1 MVTFTKLRL
10 SGFKSFVDATELHIE
25 PGLTGIVG
33 PNGCGKSNLVEALK
47 WVMGETSAKQMR
59 GGDMDEVIFGGTR
72 DRPAR
77 NIAEVSLQLD
87 NSQRRATSQFNEAD
101 ELEVARRIEREK
113 GSNYRVNG
121 RDVRAKDV
129 QLLFADIATGARSTA
144 IVSQGRIG
152 QIIQGKPAQRRHL
165 LEEAAGITGLHTR
178 RHEAELRLKAAETN
192 LARLND
198 VITALEAQLEGLK
211 KQARQ
216 AARYRT
222 ISDSIRTAEA
232 LVLTIRREEAI
243 TLLAKAREGL
253 EHTENQVNELTGI
266 AAHAATVQAE
276 AASAMPA
283 LRRTEAEAAAR
294 LQHLV
299 ITRDK
304 LDEELARIARAR
316 EAAEMR
322 IAHIKEDLNR
332 EAARLA
338 DADAALTR
346 ISDEQQEINEAIAAQ
361 EEERETT
368 RVALVNAAKAVEVVE
383 EELTLLQKRLSEA
396 DVARAAARQQLN
408 EGEMRRQRAERRLA
422 DVMQLL
428 EAAQAQ
434 ALPQEQIDAEEAR
447 YSEAEN
453 AAAEARAAWEEAERQ
468 RSETQAAYEA
478 ARNALHARNAEHSKL
493 TAEASA
499 LEDLLAEP
507 QTGGDWSPIID
518 SVAVESGF
526 EAALGAALGDD
537 LSAAGDDV
545 SPKRWMELP
554 AFTENHP
561 LPDGVRSLADVVK
574 AGGRLAR
581 RLSQVGIVDDADTG
595 TLLQDQLKPGQRLV
609 TAAGDL
615 FRWDGYVAVAGAP
628 SAAATRLKQRNR
640 LNELQAA
647 IEGSSAVLAEAEAAA
662 EQAKDAIGT
671 AQSTEQSTRQAVR
684 SAEDVR
690 NKARDSVGELRQKA
704 AAVQNRINALDE
716 NRAQLTA
723 EQEEAAAHVA
733 GAQERLNELG
743 DGAELR
749 AEAEGKASGLG
760 QLRQQLMEV
769 RAEYDSLHRQAEE
782 RARRLQVL
790 ASEADSWTQRK
801 NQGIEQD
808 QVLRERLVSEEEEL
822 AVLAARPEEIAEQ
835 RNALMDQLQIAEA
848 QRREAADALQVGE
861 SNLGTADRTLKDAEH
876 ALSAA
881 REERVRREGAVL
893 QGEQTLEVVDATIR
907 EKIQCEPEE
916 VRNHTKLDEG
926 EEAPTLE
933 QGEKRLQR
941 LLSERENLGAI
952 NLRAEQESE
961 ELTAQIQGLVTE
973 RDDLVQAIARLREGI
988 ATLNKEGR
996 DRLTKAFKEV
1006 DGHFRNLFTKLFG
1019 GGRAHLELTE
1029 AEDPLEA
1036 GLEIMA
1042 SPPGKRLGNLGL
1054 MSGGE
1059 QTLTAIALLFAVFMT
1074 NPAPICV
1081 LDEADAP
1088 LDDANVDRFCT
1099 LLSEIIK
1106 ITETRVLVVTHH
1118 RMTMARMDRLFGVT
1132 MAERGVSRLVSVD
1145 LKAAA
1150 DMVDTPVAA

>member
-10 SGFKSFVDATELHIE
+10 SGFKSFVDATELQIE

-77 NIAEVSLQLD
+77 NIAEVALQLD

-101 ELEVARRIEREK
+101 ELEVTRRIEREK

-121 RDVRAKDV
+121 REVRAKDV

-198 VITALEAQLEGLK
+198 VIQALEAQLEGLK

-232 LVLTIRREEAI
+232 LVLTIKREEAI
-243 TLLAKAREGL
+243 THLAKAREGL
-253 EHTENQVNELTGI
+253 AETESQVNELTGL

-428 EAAQAQ
+428 ETAQAQ
-434 ALPQEQIDAEEAR
+434 ALPAEQIEAEEAR
-447 YSEAEN
+447 YAEAEN
-453 AAAEARAAWEEAERQ
+453 ALAEARAAWEDAERQ

-478 ARNALHARNAEHSKL
+478 ARNALLARSAEHSKL
-493 TAEASA
+493 QAEASA

-507 QTGGDWSPIID
+507 QTTGDWSPIID
-518 SVAVESGF
+518 SVAVEPGF

-537 LSAAGDDV
+537 LSAAGDDT
-545 SPKRWMELP
+545 SPMRWMELP
-554 AFTENHP
+554 AFSENHP
-561 LPDGVRSLADVVK
+561 LPSGVRSLADVVK
-574 AGGRLAR
+574 AGTRLAR
-581 RLSQVGIVDDADTG
+581 RLSQVGIVDDAEIG
-595 TLLQDQLKPGQRLV
+595 ALLQGDLKPGQRLV

-615 FRWDGYVAVAGAP
+615 FRWDGFVAAAGAP
-628 SAAATRLKQRNR
+628 SAAATRLRQRNR
-640 LNELQAA
+640 LKELTDAM
-647 IEGSSAVLAEAEAAA
+647 EGSSAVLAEAEAVAA
-662 EQAKDAIGT
+662 QSKDAIGT
-671 AQSTEQSTRQAVR
+671 AQSLEQSTRQAVR
-684 SAEDVR
+684 GAEDVR
-690 NKARDSVGELRQKA
+690 NKARDSLGELRQKA
-704 AAVQNRINALDE
+704 AAVQNRINALEE
-716 NRAQLTA
+716 NRAQLAA

-733 GAQERLNELG
+733 GAQERLAELG

-749 AEAEGKASGLG
+749 AEAEAKASGLG
-760 QLRQQLMEV
+760 QLRQELMEA
-769 RAEYDSLHRQAEE
+769 RAQYDSLARQAEE

-790 ASEADSWTQRK
+790 ESETASWTARK

-808 QVLRERLVSEEEEL
+808 QALRERLAAEEEEL

-835 RNALMDQLQIAEA
+835 RNALMDQLQVAEA

-861 SNLGTADRTLKDAEH
+861 TALAAADRTLKDAEH

-881 REERVRREGAVL
+881 REERVRREGSVL

-907 EKIQCEPEE
+907 EKINCEPEE
-916 VRNHTKLDEG
+916 VRNHTKLEEG

-941 LLSERENLGAI
+941 LISERDNLGAI

-996 DRLTKAFKEV
+996 DRLSKAFKEV

-1150 DMVDTPVAA
+1150 DMVETPVAA

>member
-10 SGFKSFVDATELHIE
+10 SGFKSFVDATELQIE

-33 PNGCGKSNLVEALK
+33 PNGCGKSNLVEALRF
-47 WVMGETSAKQMR
+47 VMGETSAKQMR
-59 GGDMDEVIFGGTR
+59 GGELDEVIFGGTR

-77 NIAEVSLQLD
+77 NIAEVGLQLD
-87 NSQRRATSQFNEAD
+87 NSLRKATSQFND
-101 ELEVARRIEREK
+101 GDDIEVTRRIEREK
-113 GSNYRVNG
+113 GSLYRVNG
-121 RDVRAKDV
+121 RDVRARDV

-144 IVSQGRIG
+144 IVSQGRIQ
-152 QIIQGKPAQRRHL
+152 QIIQGKASQRRHL
-165 LEEAAGITGLHTR
+165 LEEAAGITGLHSR

-198 VITALEAQLEGLK
+198 VIVALEAQLEGLK

-232 LVLTIRREEAI
+232 LVLLIKREEAI
-243 TLLAKAREGL
+243 THLARARESL
-253 EHTENQVNELTGI
+253 AETEGQVAELTGA
-266 AAHAATVQAE
+266 AAHASTVQVD

-283 LRRTEAEAAAR
+283 LRKTEAEAAAR
-294 LQHLV
+294 LQLLV

-346 ISDEQQEINEAIAAQ
+346 IADEQRDINNATAAEAD
-361 EEERETT
+361 ERE
-368 RVALVNAAKAVEVVE
+368 RSRMALVNAAKAVEVVE
-383 EELTLLQKRLSEA
+383 EELTLLHKKLAEA
-396 DVARAAARQQLN
+396 DASRAAARQQLN

-428 EAAQAQ
+428 ETARAQ
-434 ALPQEQIDAEEAR
+434 ALAPELIAAEEAR
-447 YSEAEN
+447 TSEAEQ
-453 AAAEARAAWEEAERQ
+453 ALAEARAAWEDAERV
-468 RSETQAAYEA
+468 RSDAQGAHDA
-478 ARNALHARNAEHSKL
+478 ARNLVHAKNAEHTKL
-493 TAEASA
+493 QAEASA

-507 QTGGDWSPIID
+507 AAAGNWSPIID
-518 SVAVESGF
+518 TVTVEPGF
-526 EAALGAALGDD
+526 EAALGAALGED
-537 LSAAGDDV
+537 LSAAGDDT
-545 SPKRWMELP
+545 SPMRWMELP
-554 AFTENHP
+554 AFIEAAP
-561 LPDGVRSLADVVK
+561 LPGGVRSLADVVK
-574 AGGRLAR
+574 ASGRLAR
-581 RLSQVGIVDDADTG
+581 RLSQIGLVDDAAAATR
-595 TLLQDQLKPGQRLV
+595 LQNDLKPGQRLV
-609 TAAGDL
+609 TATGDL
-615 FRWDGYVAVAGAP
+615 FRWDGFVAQTGAP
-628 SAAATRLKQRNR
+628 SAAATRLRQKNR
-640 LNELQAA
+640 LKELLGAL
-647 IEGSSAVLAEAEAAA
+647 EGSGAAAREAEDAAEAAK
-662 EQAKDAIGT
+662 QAIVT
-671 AQSTEQSTRQAVR
+671 AQSAEQNARQAVR
-684 SAEDVR
+684 GAEVVH
-690 NKARDSVGELRQKA
+690 NKARDVLGELRQKA
-704 AAVQNRINALDE
+704 AAVQNRLNALEE
-716 NRAQLTA
+716 NRAQLQA
-723 EQEEAAAHVA
+723 EQEEATAHVA
-733 GAQERLNELG
+733 GAHERLAELG
-743 DGAELR
+743 DGAALR
-749 AEAEGKASGLG
+749 AEGESKQSGLG
-760 QLRQQLMEV
+760 QLRQELMEA
-769 RAEYDSLHRQAEE
+769 RAVYDSLARQAEE
-782 RARRLQVL
+782 RARRLAHLNEEVV
-790 ASEADSWTQRK
+790 SWTARK
-801 NQGIEQD
+801 EQATEQD
-808 QVLRERLVSEEEEL
+808 AALRQRLASEEEEL

-835 RNALMDQLQIAEA
+835 RNALMDQLQAAESA
-848 QRREAADALQVGE
+848 RREAADALQVGE
-861 SNLGTADRTLKDAEH
+861 NALARADKALKEAEN
-876 ALSAA
+876 ALHTA
-881 REERVRREGAVL
+881 REERVRREGIL
-893 QGEQTLEVVDATIR
+893 HQGEQTLETVDAAIR
-907 EKIQCEPEE
+907 EKINCEPED

-926 EEAPTLE
+926 DEMPTLE

-961 ELTAQIQGLVTE
+961 ELTAQIQGLITE
-973 RDDLVQAIARLREGI
+973 RDDLVQAIARLRDGI

-1042 SPPGKRLGNLGL
+1042 SPPGKRLGNLAL

-1150 DMVDTPVAA
+1150 DMAEAQAA

>member
-1 MVTFTKLRL
+1 LVSFTKLRL
-10 SGFKSFVDATELHIE
+10 SGFKSFVDATELTIE

-33 PNGCGKSNLVEALK
+33 PNGCGKSNIVEALR

-72 DRPAR
+72 DRPPR
-77 NIAEVSLQLD
+77 NIAEVGLQLD
-87 NSQRRATSQFNEAD
+87 NSSRKATAQFNETD
-101 ELEVARRIEREK
+101 DIEITRRIEREK
-113 GSNYRVNG
+113 GSLYRVNG

-144 IVSQGRIG
+144 IVGQGRIS

-165 LEEAAGITGLHTR
+165 LEEAAGITGLHSR
-178 RHEAELRLKAAETN
+178 RHEAELRLRAAETN
-192 LARLND
+192 LNRLND
-198 VITALEAQLEGLK
+198 VITALDAQLEGLK

-232 LVLTIRREEAI
+232 LVLLIKREEAI
-243 TLLAKAREGL
+243 AHLAKAREGL
-253 EHTENQVNELTGI
+253 AETEGQVNELTGL
-266 AAHAATVQAE
+266 AAAAATVQAE
-276 AASAMPA
+276 AAAAMPD
-283 LRRTEAEAAAR
+283 LRKVEAEAAAR

-322 IAHIKEDLNR
+322 IAHIREDLNR
-332 EAARLA
+332 ESARLA
-338 DADAALTR
+338 DADAALER
-346 ISDEQQEINEAIAAQ
+346 IGAEQIELNEATAAEADERERVREALMTAAQ
-361 EEERETT
+361 T
-368 RVALVNAAKAVEVVE
+368 VEAVE

-396 DVARAAARQQLN
+396 DAARAAARQQLN

-422 DVMQLL
+422 DIMQQLDN
-428 EAAQAQ
+428 ARAQ
-434 ALPQEQIDAEEAR
+434 ALPPELLAEEEAR
-447 YSEAEN
+447 AAEAEQDL
-453 AAAEARAAWEEAERQ
+453 AEARAAWEEAERQ
-468 RSETQAAYEA
+468 RSESQAAYEA
-478 ARNALHARNAEHSKL
+478 ARNMLHAKNAEHTKL
-493 TAEASA
+493 RAEASA

-507 QTGGDWSPIID
+507 KTAGAWSPIID
-518 SVAVESGF
+518 TVTVEPGY

-537 LSAAGDDV
+537 LSAAGDDT
-545 SPKRWMELP
+545 SPMRWMELP
-554 AFTENHP
+554 P
-561 LPDGVRSLADVVK
+561 LHEAAALPEGVQALADVVK

-581 RLSQVGIVDDADTG
+581 RLSQVGLVQDAG
-595 TLLQDQLKPGQRLV
+595 AGMFLQDQLKPGQRLV

-615 FRWDGYVAVAGAP
+615 WRWDGFVAVAGAP
-628 SAAATRLKQRNR
+628 SAAATRLRQRNR
-640 LNELQAA
+640 LKELLETIETSGAA
-647 IEGSSAVLAEAEAAA
+647 LAEAEAAA
-662 EQAKDAIGT
+662 EKAKQVIGE
-671 AQSTEQSTRQAVR
+671 AQSAEQNARQAVR
-684 SAEDVR
+684 GAEDAR
-690 NKARDSVGELRQKA
+690 NRARDAFGDVRQKA

-716 NRAQLTA
+716 NRAQL
-723 EQEEAAAHVA
+723 EGELEEATVQVSAARDH
-733 GAQERLNELG
+733 LSELG

-749 AEAEGKASGLG
+749 AEAETKQSGLS
-760 QLRQQLMEV
+760 QLRQELMEA
-769 RAEYDSLHRQAEE
+769 RAQYDALARQAEE
-782 RARRLQVL
+782 RARRLQTL
-790 ASEADSWTQRK
+790 ESEIASWTSRK
-801 NQGIEQD
+801 NQSIAQD
-808 QVLRERLVSEEEEL
+808 EALRQRLGAEEEEL
-822 AVLAARPEEIAEQ
+822 SVLAARPEEIAEQ
-835 RNALMDQLQIAEA
+835 RNALMDQLQVAESA
-848 QRREAADALQVGE
+848 RREAADALQVGE
-861 SNLGTADRTLKDAEH
+861 NGLKDADRVLKEVEN
-876 ALSAA
+876 ALHAA
-881 REERVRREGAVL
+881 REQRVRREGAVQ
-893 QGEQTLEVVDATIR
+893 QGEQTLEIVDTNIR

-916 VRNHTKLDEG
+916 VRTHTKLDEG
-926 EEAPTLE
+926 DERPTLE

-941 LLSERENLGAI
+941 LVSERENLGAI

-961 ELTAQIQGLVTE
+961 ELTAQITALVTE

-996 DRLTKAFKEV
+996 ARLTKAFKEV

-1029 AEDPLEA
+1029 AEDPLDA

-1042 SPPGKRLGNLGL
+1042 SPPGKRLGNLSL

-1106 ITETRVLVVTHH
+1106 ITDTRVLVVTHH
-1118 RMTMARMDRLFGVT
+1118 RMTMSRMDRLFGVT

-1145 LKAAA
+1145 LRAAE
-1150 DMVDTPVAA
+1150 DLRDSQVAA

>member
-10 SGFKSFVDATELHIE
+10 SGFKSFVDATELQIE

-77 NIAEVSLQLD
+77 NIAEVALHLD
-87 NSQRRATSQFNEAD
+87 NSQRRANAQFND
-101 ELEVARRIEREK
+101 GDDIEVTRRIEREK
-113 GSNYRVNG
+113 GSLYRVNG

-165 LEEAAGITGLHTR
+165 LEEAAGITGLHSR

-192 LARLND
+192 LNRLND
-198 VITALEAQLEGLK
+198 VIQALDAQLEGLK

-232 LVLTIRREEAI
+232 LVLLIKREEAI
-243 TLLAKAREGL
+243 THLARAREGL
-253 EHTENQVNELTGI
+253 TETEGQVNELTGT
-266 AAHAATVQAE
+266 AAHASTVQAE

-322 IAHIKEDLNR
+322 IAHIREDLNR

-338 DADAALTR
+338 DADAALLT
-346 ISDEQQEINEAIAAQ
+346 IAEETAEINEATAA
-361 EEERETT
+361 EAEERETT
-368 RVALVNAAKAVEVVE
+368 RIALVNAAKAVEVVE
-383 EELTLLQKRLSEA
+383 EELTLLQKQLAEA
-396 DVARAAARQQLN
+396 DAQRAAVRQQLN
-408 EGEMRRQRAERRLA
+408 ESEMRRQRAERRLA

-428 EAAQAQ
+428 ETARAQAM
-434 ALPQEQIDAEEAR
+434 PQDVIDAAEASA
-447 YSEAEN
+447 SEAEQ
-453 AAAEARAAWEEAERQ
+453 ALAEARAAWEETERQ
-468 RSETQAAYEA
+468 RADAQGAYEM
-478 ARNALHARNAEHSKL
+478 ARNTLVARNAEHTKL
-493 TAEASA
+493 QAEASA

-507 QTGGDWSPIID
+507 KSEGSWAPIID
-518 SVAVESGF
+518 TVTVESGF

-537 LSAAGDDV
+537 LSAAGDDI

-554 AFTENHP
+554 ALHEAAP
-561 LPDGVRSLADVVK
+561 LPSGVRSLGDVVN
-574 AGGRLAR
+574 ASGRLAR
-581 RLSQVGIVDDADTG
+581 RLSQVGLVDDAAQG
-595 TLLQDQLKPGQRLV
+595 ASLQGELKPGQRLV

-615 FRWDGYVAVAGAP
+615 FRWDGFVAVAGAP
-628 SAAATRLKQRNR
+628 SAAATTLRQRNR
-640 LNELQAA
+640 LKELQAA
-647 IEGSSAVLAEAEAAA
+647 LEGSGAAAQEAEEAAA
-662 EQAKDAIGT
+662 AAKDAIGV
-671 AQSTEQSTRQAVR
+671 AQSAEQAARQAVR
-684 SAEDVR
+684 GAEDVR
-690 NKARDSVGELRQKA
+690 NKTRDALAEVRTKA
-704 AAVQNRINALDE
+704 AAVQNRINSLDE
-716 NRAQLTA
+716 NRGQLEA
-723 EQEEAAAHVA
+723 EHEEAAGTVA
-733 GAQERLNELG
+733 AAQDRLAELG
-743 DGAELR
+743 DGAALR
-749 AEAEGKASGLG
+749 AEAENKASGLG
-760 QLRQQLMEV
+760 QLRQELMEA
-769 RAEYDSLHRQAEE
+769 RAVYDSLARQAEE
-782 RARRLQVL
+782 RAKRLTQL
-790 ASEADSWTQRK
+790 NADAASWNSRK
-801 NQGIEQD
+801 QQSTEQD
-808 QVLRERLVSEEEEL
+808 AALRQRLTAEEEEL

-835 RNALMDQLQIAEA
+835 RNALMDQLQVAEA

-861 SNLGTADRTLKDAEH
+861 SALTAADKALKEAEH
-876 ALSAA
+876 ALSTA
-881 REERVRREGAVL
+881 REERVRREGSVH
-893 QGEQTLEVVDATIR
+893 QGEQTLETVDAAIR
-907 EKIQCEPEE
+907 EKINCEPEE
-916 VRNHTKLDEG
+916 IRNHTKLDEG
-926 EEAPTLE
+926 DERPTLE

-941 LLSERENLGAI
+941 LVSERDNLGAI

-973 RDDLVQAIARLREGI
+973 RDDLVQAIARLRDGI

-1145 LKAAA
+1145 LKAAG

>member
-10 SGFKSFVDATELHIE
+10 SGFKSFVDATELQIE

-59 GGDMDEVIFGGTR
+59 GGEMDEVIFGGTR

-77 NIAEVSLQLD
+77 NIAEVALHLD
-87 NSQRRATSQFNEAD
+87 NSLRKATAQFNEGD
-101 ELEVARRIEREK
+101 ELEVTRRIEREK
-113 GSNYRVNG
+113 GSQYRVNG
-121 RDVRAKDV
+121 RDVRARDV

-192 LARLND
+192 LNRLND
-198 VITALEAQLEGLK
+198 VITALDAQLEGLK

-232 LVLTIRREEAI
+232 LVLLIKREEAI
-243 TLLAKAREGL
+243 THLSRARESL
-253 EHTENQVNELTGI
+253 AETEGRVADLTGI
-266 AAHAATVQAE
+266 AAHASTVQAD

-322 IAHIKEDLNR
+322 IAHIREDLNR

-346 ISDEQQEINEAIAAQ
+346 VADEQKDIEDAVAAEAD
-361 EEERETT
+361 ERETT
-368 RVALVNAAKAVEVVE
+368 RIALVNAAKSVEVVE
-383 EELTLLQKRLSEA
+383 EELTLLQKQLAEA
-396 DVARAAARQQLN
+396 DAQRAAARQQLN

-428 EAAQAQ
+428 DSAREQ
-434 ALPQEQIDAEEAR
+434 ALPPEVIAEEEAR
-447 YSEAEN
+447 ALEAEESL
-453 AAAEARAAWEEAERQ
+453 AEARAAWEDAERA
-468 RSETQAAYEA
+468 RSDSQTAYEA
-478 ARNALHARNAEHSKL
+478 ARNTLHARNAEHTKL
-493 TAEASA
+493 QAEASA

-507 QTGGDWSPIID
+507 KSAGNWSPIID
-518 SVAVESGF
+518 TVTVEPGF

-537 LSAAGDDV
+537 LSAAGDDI
-545 SPKRWMELP
+545 SPMRWMELP
-554 AFTENHP
+554 P
-561 LPDGVRSLADVVK
+561 LHEPSELPSGVRALGDVV
-574 AGGRLAR
+574 AASGRLAR
-581 RLSQVGIVDDADTG
+581 RLSQVGLVDDAATG
-595 TLLQDQLKPGQRLV
+595 LNLQSQLKPGQRLV

-615 FRWDGYVAVAGAP
+615 FRWDGFVAQSGAP
-628 SAAATRLKQRNR
+628 SAAATRLRQKNR
-640 LNELQAA
+640 LKELLDAL
-647 IEGSSAVLAEAEAAA
+647 EGSGAARDEAEASA
-662 EQAKDAIGT
+662 ESAKNTIAT
-671 AQSTEQSTRQAVR
+671 AQSSEQATRQAVR
-684 SAEDVR
+684 GAEDVR
-690 NKARDSVGELRQKA
+690 NRARDALGDLRQKV
-704 AAVQNRINALDE
+704 AAVQNRINALEE
-716 NRAQLTA
+716 NRAQLQA

-733 GAQERLNELG
+733 GAQERLAELG
-743 DGAELR
+743 DGAALR

-760 QLRQQLMEV
+760 QLRAELMEA
-769 RAEYDSLHRQAEE
+769 RATYDALARQAEE
-782 RARRLQVL
+782 RTKRLAHLAQEAVSWNSRKEQSTAQDEALRARL
-790 ASEADSWTQRK
+790 S
-801 NQGIEQD
+801 
-808 QVLRERLVSEEEEL
+808 SEEEEL
-822 AVLAARPEEIAEQ
+822 AALAARPEEIAEM
-835 RNALMDQLQIAEA
+835 RNALMDQLQDAEGA
-848 QRREAADALQVGE
+848 RREAADALQVGE
-861 SNLGTADRTLKDAEH
+861 SALSNADRALKEAEH
-876 ALSAA
+876 LLSTV
-881 REERVRREGAVL
+881 REERIRREGAVQ
-893 QGEQTLEVVDATIR
+893 QGEQTMESVDGQIR
-907 EKIQCEPEE
+907 EKISCEPEE
-916 VRNHTKLDEG
+916 VRSHTKIEEGDEM
-926 EEAPTLE
+926 PTLE

-973 RDDLVQAIARLREGI
+973 RDDLVAAIARLREGI

-1099 LLSEIIK
+1099 LLAEIIK

-1150 DMVDTPVAA
+1150 DMVETPVAA